1 MLGIFLL
8 RHVGMPL
15 YVGTKVSQ
23 IMNQFE
29 YQSYS
34 CDTVLCFK
42 KTSIFAEKAY
52 LIKTALRLK
61 YILYTQMSVFN
72 IQYLKENI
80 SKQVSYNSKHIF
92 RNLSTSFKKIL

>member
-1 MLGIFLL
+1 
-8 RHVGMPL
+8 MPL
-15 YVGTKVSQ
+15 YVGTKVAQ

-42 KTSIFAEKAY
+42 KTSKFAEKAY

-61 YILYTQMSVFN
+61 YIHSNVCFN
-72 IQYLKENI
+72 IQYIKENI
-80 SKQVSYNSKHIF
+80 SKQASYNSKHIF
-92 RNLSTSFKKIL
+92 MKTLPADCYSEQKCKRASLCCF

>member
-1 MLGIFLL
+1 MLGISAEA
-8 RHVGMPL
+8 RGDATICT
-15 YVGTKVSQ
+15 VGTKVSQ

-42 KTSIFAEKAY
+42 KTSKFAEKAY

-61 YILYTQMSVFN
+61 YIHSNVCF
-72 IQYLKENI
+72 
-80 SKQVSYNSKHIF
+80 
-92 RNLSTSFKKIL
+92 